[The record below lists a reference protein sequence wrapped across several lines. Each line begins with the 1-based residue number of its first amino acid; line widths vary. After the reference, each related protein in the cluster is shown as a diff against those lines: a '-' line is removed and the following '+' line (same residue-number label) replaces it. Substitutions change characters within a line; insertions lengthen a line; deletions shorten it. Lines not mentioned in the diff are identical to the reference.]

1 MNTEQLERIRSGKG
15 FFAALDQS
23 GGSTPKAL
31 GLYGIAKDAY
41 STDEEMFDLVHEMRT
56 RIMTSPSFDGEKVLA
71 AILFEQTMDREVA
84 GLPTGDYLWERKGIV
99 PFVKVDQGLAESGDG
114 VRLMKPMTKLDA
126 LLERA
131 SSKRIF
137 GTKMRSVIDEANPV
151 GISNA
156 VAQQFAEG
164 ARIAAAGLVPI
175 LEPEVTITAPDRG
188 HAEDLLKQEIFAFL
202 ESWPEE
208 RPLMFKLSIPVA
220 DGFYSDLIAHPKV
233 LRVVALSGGF
243 SRLDADERL
252 ARNPGL
258 IASFSRALSEG
269 LTAQQ
274 SDADFD
280 AMLAASVDAIY
291 AASIT

>member
-1 MNTEQLERIRSGKG
+1 MNTEQLERIRSGQG
-15 FFAALDQS
+15 FVAALDQS

-31 GLYGIAKDAY
+31 GLYGIEHDAY
-41 STDEEMFDLVHEMRT
+41 ATDEEMFDLVHEMRT
-56 RIMTSPSFDGEKVLA
+56 RVMTSPSFDGAKVLA

-99 PFVKVDQGLAESGDG
+99 PFVKVDSGLAEASDG
-114 VRLMKPMTKLDA
+114 VRLMKPMTHLDA

-131 SSKRIF
+131 SARRMF
-137 GTKMRSVIDEANPV
+137 GTKMRSVIDAANPV

-164 ARIAAAGLVPI
+164 ARIAAASLVPI
-175 LEPEVTITAPDRG
+175 LEPEVTIAAPDRG
-188 HAEDLLKQEIFAFL
+188 HAEDLLKQELFAFL
-202 ESWPEE
+202 DDWPQG
-208 RPLMFKLSIPVA
+208 RPIMFKLSIPVV
-220 DGFYSDLIAHPKV
+220 DGFYSDLMADPRV

-243 SRLDADERL
+243 SRADAVARL
-252 ARNPGL
+252 ARNTGL

-274 SDADFD
+274 SDAEFD
-280 AMLAASVDAIY
+280 ETLAASVDAIY

>member
-99 PFVKVDQGLAESGDG
+99 PFVKVDQGLAEAGDG
-114 VRLMKPMTKLDA
+114 VRLMKPLTKLDA

-131 SSKRIF
+131 AGKRIF

-208 RPLMFKLSIPVA
+208 RPVMFKLSIPVA

>member
-1 MNTEQLERIRSGKG
+1 M
-15 FFAALDQS
+15 
-23 GGSTPKAL
+23 
-31 GLYGIAKDAY
+31 
-41 STDEEMFDLVHEMRT
+41 
-56 RIMTSPSFDGEKVLA
+56 
-71 AILFEQTMDREVA
+71 
-84 GLPTGDYLWERKGIV
+84 
-99 PFVKVDQGLAESGDG
+99 
-114 VRLMKPMTKLDA
+114 
-126 LLERA
+126 
-131 SSKRIF
+131 
-137 GTKMRSVIDEANPV
+137 
-151 GISNA
+151 
-156 VAQQFAEG
+156 
-164 ARIAAAGLVPI
+164 PI

-208 RPLMFKLSIPVA
+208 RPLMFKLSIPVV